1 MPTQLFVS
9 DAKPL
14 KRLLPVDEFLPI
26 MFDRHLNSTWKN
38 TFEVRNLEAW
48 SAAPLLLFPTYYTGE
63 EGYISDTEDS
73 ILINP
78 SEGVK
83 DTFDLTQRRITKSFV
98 LISDSN
104 GTIVEKK
111 GNKEI
116 YNENTSTDNDVLVEE
131 DDIVNLDPNEI
142 LNTVAESLVDAVKTE
157 L

>member
-1 MPTQLFVS
+1 MVHINNKASNRQTFVL

-78 SEGVK
+78 NEGVK
-83 DTFDLTQRRITKSFV
+83 DTFDCV
-98 LISDSN
+98 WM
-104 GTIVEKK
+104 
-111 GNKEI
+111 
-116 YNENTSTDNDVLVEE
+116 
-131 DDIVNLDPNEI
+131 
-142 LNTVAESLVDAVKTE
+142 
-157 L
+157 